1 MASAANKFADSGFLI
16 DIFLAG
22 GQKALDAR
30 SEVAPSRFA
39 RRVDSSLQR
48 RRKFL
53 QDGGG

>member
-1 MASAANKFADSGFLI
+1 MASANKFADTGFLI
-16 DIFLAG
+16 DVFLAG